1 MDYDVIIIG
10 ATFCAVGM
18 LQVYGDK
25 CLVLERRPQAGYEFL
40 NAMKFGKF
48 DKEPKSGEG
57 KDFLKKL
64 KDKGL
69 FTEYG
74 VNFFDA
80 ASTLYSYLVGKNV
93 LLNMEIVST
102 EKIEGGFKVICCG
115 VSGIREFTA
124 AKVIDTTPR
133 GGMIAKK
140 SINFLAVP
148 LEENSPPISDFGG
161 MRAYPSGMKLD
172 RICKVDLS
180 LDADYIEARKKI
192 YDITVM
198 DEFKGYRLEFVADS
212 FDITTKGSAL
222 EESGG
227 IIYLTSCAYD
237 NGIDA
242 FDAGVV
248 YAKGGNLQ

>member
-10 ATFCAVGM
+10 ATFSAAGM
-18 LQVYGDK
+18 LQVFGDK

-40 NAMKFGKF
+40 NSMKFGKF
-48 DKEPKSGEG
+48 DKEPESKEA
-57 KDFLKKL
+57 KEFLQKL

-80 ASTLYSYLVGKNV
+80 ASNLYSYLVGKNV
-93 LLNMEIVST
+93 LLNMEIMSI
-102 EKIEGGFKVICCG
+102 EKVEGGYKVVCCG

-124 AKVIDTTPR
+124 SKIIDTTPR
-133 GGMIAKK
+133 KGMIEKK
-140 SINFLAVP
+140 SINFLAGP
-148 LEENSPPISDFGG
+148 ADENKAPISDFAGIKT
-161 MRAYPSGMKLD
+161 YPSGMKLD
-172 RICKVDLS
+172 RICKLDLGC
-180 LDADYIEARKKI
+180 DEDYAQARQKI

-198 DEFKGYRLEFVADS
+198 DEFRGYRLNFVADA
-212 FDITTKGSAL
+212 FDITPKAPAFA
-222 EESGG
+222 EDGG
-227 IIYLTSCAYD
+227 ITYLTSCAYE

-248 YAKGGNLQ
+248 YAKGGKL